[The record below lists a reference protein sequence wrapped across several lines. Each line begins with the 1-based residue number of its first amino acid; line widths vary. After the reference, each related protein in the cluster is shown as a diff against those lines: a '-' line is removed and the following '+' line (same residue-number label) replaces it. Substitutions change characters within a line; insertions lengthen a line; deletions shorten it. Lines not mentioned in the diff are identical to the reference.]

1 MSPEKDPG
9 NTLSEKNGTKLG
21 PIKKTKSQDPIQ
33 CEEGPGVVAY
43 LLTLGSLLLV
53 LVSLP
58 LSLFFVVK
66 VVQVLITSKESSSSS
81 QLFPG
86 V

>member
-1 MSPEKDPG
+1 MSPEQETIDHG
-9 NTLSEKNGTKLG
+9 SQKNGNQNG
-21 PIKKTKSQDPIQ
+21 PLKRERSSDPIQ

-53 LVSLP
+53 AASLP

-66 VVQVLITSKESSSSS
+66 VVQVHNFVICK
-81 QLFPG
+81 LFFLT
-86 V
+86 